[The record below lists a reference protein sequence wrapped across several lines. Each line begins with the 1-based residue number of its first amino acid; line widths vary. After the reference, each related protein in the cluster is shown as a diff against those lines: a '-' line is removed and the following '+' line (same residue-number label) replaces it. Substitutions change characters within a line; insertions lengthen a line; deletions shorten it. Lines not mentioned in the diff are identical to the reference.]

1 MLTISSMKKLAKVGL
16 EMSLLEELIHSSIK
30 LSLINGKIVLS
41 LLKQLKYQSLWRTYS
56 KILDN
61 GDILCG
67 EDSLSMKK

>member
-16 EMSLLEELIHSSIK
+16 EISLLEGLTHSSIK